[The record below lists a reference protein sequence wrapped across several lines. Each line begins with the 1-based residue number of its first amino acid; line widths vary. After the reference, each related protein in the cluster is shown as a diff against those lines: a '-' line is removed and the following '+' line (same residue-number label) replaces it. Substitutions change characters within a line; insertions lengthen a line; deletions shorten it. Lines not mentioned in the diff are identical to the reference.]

1 MAVPSDPSETRDM
14 SMGVAE
20 EMLGTG
26 SKHMKLTR
34 RQKELNNLWAYFRV
48 AEHDGKSVGWDGRPV
63 LSIGDRETISRSQFV
78 PPGYEMM
85 EDMPKHC
92 RRPIAPLGIVRNIV
106 MRFTGLLFS
115 NRRQPRVAVPG
126 DDKTEDY
133 LNALLKDGGF
143 WPAMIQA
150 RNYGGATGSAC
161 IGYKF
166 IGGRPVFES
175 IDPRWVTP
183 EFEGRGYSDPIKLT
197 IQYTYSKEEW
207 IDEKWKTVW
216 YWYRRVI
223 DRTSDTVWVP
233 VKCREK
239 EPAWDFIQSNK
250 VNHNLGFVPYEWIQN
265 FKVDDETDGDP
276 DCAGCYDMINA
287 VDELLSEVY
296 SGTVLNLDPTFIIN
310 PGEGGSSI
318 SQIKKG
324 SDNAIKLGNG
334 GDAHYMELTGSGS
347 TIGITVIEKLEERI
361 YRQAQC
367 VPDSVLF
374 QNAGEKTATEIERI
388 FSSMFEKA
396 DALREQYGP
405 TIVRLAQKL
414 LVTVRMYTEMQEV
427 PDENGNVRYFR
438 GRVYVSP
445 KVIQQAD
452 GDTVEIPRQIGK
464 GTVCDIRWPQYQRPS
479 ITDQS
484 TFAQVLTTILTS
496 DPKLMTQRTA
506 VKALAPI
513 MDFDAMQ
520 ELHALK
526 REEEQEAMQA
536 EAESG
541 GEEGGEEGSGGA
553 GPAENPVAWKTALE
567 AGIITLNE
575 YREMAL
581 GLGEIPDG
589 DLTMPQYRSKY
600 PQVFMAS
607 TAAVS
612 EKSVDIASGK
622 QEAEE
627 ARAQE
632 SHDMRKEMHE
642 ESKKDRVANRELRA
656 SGNVQPGQGASAQS
670 ADKPKSNPKRP
681 SSAPAKKPSAAS
693 TPKAESTSSSASK
706 PS

>member
-1 MAVPSDPSETRDM
+1 MAVPSDPSETRPMTMDAADGIL
-14 SMGVAE
+14 S
-20 EMLGTG
+20 TG
-26 SKHMKLTR
+26 GKHMKLTK
-34 RQKELNNLWAYFRV
+34 RQAELNNLWAYFRV

-63 LSIGDRETISRSQFV
+63 MSTADRDAISRSKFL
-78 PPGYEMM
+78 PPGYESV

-115 NRRQPRVAVPG
+115 NRRQPRVSVPG
-126 DDKTEDY
+126 DSKTEGY
-133 LNALLKDGGF
+133 INAVLKDGNF

-150 RNYGGATGSAC
+150 RNYGGACGSAC
-161 IGYKF
+161 IGYRF
-166 IGGRPVFES
+166 IGGRAMFEA

-183 EFEGRGYSDPIKLT
+183 EFEGRGYTDPKKLT

-233 VKCREK
+233 VRCREK

-250 VNHNLGFVPYEWIQN
+250 VEHGLGFVPYEWIQN
-265 FKVDDETDGDP
+265 FRVDDEIDGDP
-276 DCAGCYDMINA
+276 DCTGCYEMINA

-296 SGTVLNLDPTFIIN
+296 TGTVLNLDPTFIIN
-310 PGEGGSSI
+310 PGEGTEHI

-324 SDNAIKLGNG
+324 SDNAIKLGQG

-405 TIVRLAQKL
+405 SIVRLCQKV
-414 LVTVRMYTEMQEV
+414 LVTIRQYTAVQEV
-427 PDENGNVRYFR
+427 PGENGEIMYVR

-445 KVIQQAD
+445 EVIQQAD

-464 GTVCDIRWPQYQRPS
+464 GTICEVRWPHYQRPS
-479 ITDQS
+479 YTDMN
-484 TFAQVLTTILTS
+484 TFSQVLSSILTS

-506 VKALAPI
+506 IKLLAPI

-520 ELHALK
+520 ELHAIK
-526 REEEQEAMQA
+526 REEEQEAMEAQSA
-536 EAESG
+536 EEGAEG
-541 GEEGGEEGSGGA
+541 EGEEASGS
-553 GPAENPVAWKTALE
+553 PAENPVAWKTALE

-575 YREMAL
+575 YREKAL

-600 PQVFMAS
+600 AQTFVAS
-607 TAAVS
+607 TASVS
-612 EKSVDIASGK
+612 EKSVDVATGK
-622 QEAEE
+622 HEADEQ
-627 ARAQE
+627 RTQE
-632 SHDMRKEMHE
+632 SHDMKKEMHE
-642 ESKKDRVANRELRA
+642 ESKKDKLANRQA
-656 SGNVQPGQGASAQS
+656 MKSGESNQPGSASNAQS
-670 ADKPKSNPKRP
+670 PGKPKQSPKRP
-681 SSAPAKKPSAAS
+681 SSAPAKPSS
-693 TPKAESTSSSASK
+693 PKTPKEE
-706 PS
+706 